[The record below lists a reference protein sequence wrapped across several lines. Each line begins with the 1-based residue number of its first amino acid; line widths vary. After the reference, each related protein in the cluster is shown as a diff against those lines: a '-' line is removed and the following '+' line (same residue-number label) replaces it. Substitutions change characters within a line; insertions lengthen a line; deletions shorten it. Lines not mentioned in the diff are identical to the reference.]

1 MIQVETAKLRGFP
14 SSETLN
20 TVELAPNDNS
30 RRAATLC
37 RQQAG
42 SGKSRHGDADL
53 LLNSTALPP

>member
-53 LLNSTALPP
+53 LLN